1 MRKIQKIKQMGRRE
15 GEGREEDIVREGRS
29 NRPTEERARQ
39 RRAEETVEEREG
51 EGGRD
56 RSLKVGM

>member
-51 EGGRD
+51 EGEGEGE
-56 RSLKVGM
+56 SFGCS